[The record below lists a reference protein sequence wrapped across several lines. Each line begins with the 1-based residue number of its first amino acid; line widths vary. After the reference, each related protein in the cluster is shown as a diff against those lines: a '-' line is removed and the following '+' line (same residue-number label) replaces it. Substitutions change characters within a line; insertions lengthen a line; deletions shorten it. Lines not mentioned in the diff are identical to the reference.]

1 MKTNNNITRLTKLVN
16 HNNKIVA
23 KADQMGQKLYKLVL
37 RESEGLREKARPL
50 AAKAAKPGLER
61 LFAIFKKHNP
71 EAKDAF
77 VSFYDSRL
85 EAFYAY
91 TKARSRNGKPVT
103 STKLVSFSF
112 KIIDRNES
120 FYEPTNRQP
129 VDLWPAKN
137 HPDFAEA
144 RDAVDAVLAIY
155 RKHFES
161 PDIMRL
167 EKLLDSIN

>member
-1 MKTNNNITRLTKLVN
+1 MKTNKNITQLTKLVN
-16 HNNKIVA
+16 HNNKVVA
-23 KADQMGQKLYKLVL
+23 KADKMGEKLYRLVL
-37 RESEGLREKARPL
+37 RESERLKEKAGPI

-91 TKARSRNGKPVT
+91 IKAHSRNGKPVT
-103 STKLVSFSF
+103 GAKLVSFSF
-112 KIIDRNES
+112 KIIDKNES
-120 FYEPTNRQP
+120 FYDPENRKA
-129 VDLWPAKN
+129 VDLWPSKS

-144 RDAVDAVLAIY
+144 RDAVNAVLAIY